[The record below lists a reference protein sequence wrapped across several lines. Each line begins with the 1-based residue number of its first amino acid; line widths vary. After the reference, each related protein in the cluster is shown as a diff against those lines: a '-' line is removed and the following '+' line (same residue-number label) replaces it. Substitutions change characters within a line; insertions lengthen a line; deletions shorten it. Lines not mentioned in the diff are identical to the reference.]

1 MNKPVASNQKP
12 DPSNGITLSGTPGQ
26 QAEVP
31 VVQNEVVSGSTP
43 GRDPD
48 RPKYRLDEE
57 LLTARPRVIPL
68 FVIPGYKTHIVAYD
82 PKNPGSVQQ
91 WIEHGWEEIMPANA
105 DPSQAVEENI
115 NRGYEMTGN
124 RCALGGGLIGIPM
137 KLPEKYY
144 QLSMRKLEVL
154 NDSMLANIDGRGS
167 LKEEANDDEF
177 YGTRETKGRGVKITR
192 AR

>member
-1 MNKPVASNQKP
+1 MASNQKP
-12 DPSNGITLSGTPGQ
+12 NPSNGITLSGAPGQ
-26 QAEVP
+26 QAETPVVQ
-31 VVQNEVVSGSTP
+31 VVQNEVPPESP
-43 GRDPD
+43 PEREPR

-68 FVIPGYKTHIVAYD
+68 FKIPGYKTHIVAYD
-82 PKNPGSVQQ
+82 PKNPGGVQQ

-124 RCALGGGLIGIPM
+124 RCSLGGGLIGIPM
-137 KLPEKYY
+137 KLPEEYY
-144 QLSMRKLEVL
+144 ELSMRKLEVL
-154 NDSMLANIDGRGS
+154 NDSKLASIDGRGS
-167 LKEEANDDEF
+167 LKEEANDDQF
-177 YGTRETKGRGVKITR
+177 YGTRETNGRGVILTR